1 MTSRTQREL
10 TAALSEER
18 TCSLS
23 TLRRRWKLTTG
34 PKDLTISGLTLLRD
48 VLSECGSHGMVL
60 KSGTLNRG
68 TSALI
73 SKTSMITAKNLWF
86 LQPTA
91 CQSSSN
97 GLSNVVMMDTQ
108 KATRTLLTF

>member
-10 TAALSEER
+10 TAASLEER

-23 TLRRRWKLTTG
+23 TSRRRWKLTTG

-60 KSGTLNRG
+60 KYGTLNRG
-68 TSALI
+68 
-73 SKTSMITAKNLWF
+73 TSMITAKNLWF

-108 KATRTLLTF
+108 KATRTLLTFS

>member
-1 MTSRTQREL
+1 MTSRTQKEL

-68 TSALI
+68 TL
-73 SKTSMITAKNLWF
+73 MITAKNLWF
-86 LQPTA
+86 LPPTA
-91 CQSSSN
+91 CQSSLN

-108 KATRTLLTF
+108 KATRTFLTFS